1 MVFVFSFQIMYM
13 TKIKYLTESRLHKLH
28 GYEMPISYPDRS
40 VFQPRALLHVN
51 FTR

>member
-1 MVFVFSFQIMYM
+1 MVFVFSFQIMHM
-13 TKIKYLTESRLHKLH
+13 TKIKYLSAYRLHKLH
-28 GYEMPISYPDRS
+28 GSEMPISYLDRP

>member
-1 MVFVFSFQIMYM
+1 MAFVFSFQIMHM

-28 GYEMPISYPDRS
+28 GSEMPISYRDRS
-40 VFQPRALLHVN
+40 VFQPRAPLHVS